1 MTTRSYRLLNAILVL
16 ALFAGSA
23 WAYPRL
29 PERIPIHFGFSGQPD
44 AWAGRS
50 IASWFLLPAVT
61 AGLALMMHAISMFGA
76 SNPHLWNLPE
86 KRLFLA
92 LPRGEQ
98 GPIMARMQRF
108 IAVISIVLT
117 LLLGAIQI
125 GIYRT
130 STGGSDGLPVWVLG
144 WILASLLVLG
154 SAAYRLNGEL
164 GQMVREAHG
173 RAVAA

>member
-1 MTTRSYRLLNAILVL
+1 MTTQRFRLLNAILVL

-29 PERIPIHFGFSGQPD
+29 PERIPMHFGVSGQAD

-61 AGLALMMHAISMFGA
+61 AALALMMYALSAAGA
-76 SNPHLWNLPE
+76 SNPHLWNLPD

-92 LPRGEQ
+92 LSRAEQ
-98 GPIMARMQRF
+98 APIIARMQRF
-108 IAVISIVLT
+108 IAMISIVVT
-117 LLLGAIQI
+117 LLLGAIQA

-130 STGGSDGLPVWVLG
+130 STAATNTLPVWTLG
-144 WILASLLVLG
+144 WIFASLLVIG
-154 SAAYRLNGEL
+154 IAAYRLNREL
-164 GQMVREAHG
+164 EGMVREAHA
-173 RAVAA
+173 RATAV